1 MMRVKSFI
9 HQGRQMMC
17 YCCPASLLLPG
28 FVPLP
33 GISTE
38 ADAHHLSALMM
49 PTVLLSLGFIL
60 SLITGGRLILPPCCI
75 L

>member
-1 MMRVKSFI
+1 
-9 HQGRQMMC
+9 MC
-17 YCCPASLLLPG
+17 YCCPASLLQLG
-28 FVPLP
+28 FILSP

-60 SLITGGRLILPPCCI
+60 SLITGGRLILLPCYI